1 MRFGSGFPR
10 QGPIY
15 SLHGRSL
22 SDNQPLLSRS
32 MSFEEKQKIAAPYA
46 SETKDARFSGTFE
59 VLVPVPDRNKPHR
72 VASQFPTKQAAEGWL
87 HSDEGKDAI
96 AQVLDEG

>member
-1 MRFGSGFPR
+1 MKKNKKLP
-10 QGPIY
+10 P
-15 SLHGRSL
+15 
-22 SDNQPLLSRS
+22 
-32 MSFEEKQKIAAPYA
+32 PYV